1 MVAANANKDAIQCA
15 TRFAMLR
22 SNDNESIL
30 RARAVSTILSPSH
43 WCAKGPFARE
53 ARRLRKQ
60 AFRLYRGFVAIREI
74 DPGAAAMLVGRR
86 NVLRGAAALGL
97 GVFFSRGRRALAQAA
112 LPVAGPIQF
121 TEGARAAGLDFVLRN
136 GAMGRKFQ
144 VETLPGGL
152 GVIDFDGDGW
162 PDIFCTNGAR
172 LPDLVKS
179 GPEYWNRLYRNNR
192 DGTFSDVTARA
203 GLQGEGYSMGVAVG
217 DYNNDGHEDLF
228 VTGVHG
234 NHLYRNNGDGTFSD
248 VTRTAGLA
256 GPGSLGRP
264 VWSVAACW
272 IDYDNDGRLDLFV
285 SNYCDWEPGIDPIC
299 GGLMAQER
307 AYCHPDK
314 YRAEPMQLYHNNGDG
329 TFTEITPRT
338 GLPDLLGKGMG
349 VAMADFAG
357 DGRPGIFVA
366 NDNSRN
372 LLLRNRG
379 KGFEEMAIDA
389 GVAFNGDGRNISGMG
404 ADFGDIDGDGRLDI
418 VMTGLKNETYDVFL
432 NHGKGEFEEASVQT
446 GMVKLSR
453 LWSGWGCGLVDLDN
467 DGSVDLFVAGGGL
480 DVQDAQPNRIFRNKG
495 GKFEDVS
502 AQAGAEFA
510 RAGLHRGAVFA
521 DFDRDGRLD
530 VAVTTLNAPMELW
543 WNRSETLEHHWLQLR
558 LTGEQSNRSAI
569 GAEVR
574 CRASGREQVRTVSS
588 SVGYASS
595 SDLTVHFGLGEATR
609 AAVEIR
615 WPSGRIQKIGEVAAN
630 QRLNLAEPKP

>member
-1 MVAANANKDAIQCA
+1 
-15 TRFAMLR
+15 ML
-22 SNDNESIL
+22 I
-30 RARAVSTILSPSH
+30 
-43 WCAKGPFARE
+43 
-53 ARRLRKQ
+53 
-60 AFRLYRGFVAIREI
+60 
-74 DPGAAAMLVGRR
+74 GRR
-86 NVLRGAAALGL
+86 SLLRGAGALGV
-97 GVFFSRGRRALAQAA
+97 GVLAGGWRRLMAQAA
-112 LPVAGPIQF
+112 QAAVPTAEPIRLV
-121 TEGARAAGLDFVLRN
+121 EGARAAGLDFVLRN
-136 GAMGRKFQ
+136 GAMGRKYQ

-162 PDIFCTNGAR
+162 PDLFCTNGAR

-192 DGTFSDVTARA
+192 DGTFSDVTAKTR
-203 GLQGEGYSMGVAVG
+203 LQGEGYSMGVAVG

-234 NHLYRNNGDGTFSD
+234 NHLYRNMGDGTFND
-248 VTRTAGLA
+248 VTRAAGLA

-264 VWSVAACW
+264 AWSVAACW

-285 SNYCDWEPGIDPIC
+285 TNYCDWEPGIDPIC
-299 GGLMAQER
+299 GGLEAQER
-307 AYCHPDK
+307 AYCHPNK

-329 TFTEITPRT
+329 TFTEITRKT

-357 DGRPGIFVA
+357 DGQPGIFVA
-366 NDNSRN
+366 NDNARN
-372 LLLRNRG
+372 LLLRNRS
-379 KGFEEMAIDA
+379 KGFEEMGLDA

-404 ADFGDIDGDGRLDI
+404 ADFGDIDGDGRFDI

-432 NHGKGEFEEASVQT
+432 NRGKGEFEDGSVQT
-446 GMVKLSR
+446 GLVKLSR

-467 DGSVDLFVAGGGL
+467 DGWVDLFVAGGGL
-480 DVQDAQPNRIFRNKG
+480 DVQDVQPNRIFRNKE

-502 AQAGAEFA
+502 AEAGAEFA
-510 RAGLHRGAVFA
+510 RAGLHRGAVFG
-521 DFDRDGRLD
+521 DFDHDGRLD
-530 VAVTTLNAPMELW
+530 VAVTALNAPMELW
-543 WNRSETLEHHWLQLR
+543 WNRTTRETPQRHWLQLR
-558 LTGEQSNRSAI
+558 LTGGQSNRSAI

-574 CRASGREQVRTVSS
+574 CHAGGREQVRTVSS

-595 SDLTVHFGLGEATR
+595 SDLTVHFGLDEATR

-615 WPSGRIQKIGEVAAN
+615 WPSGKTRKLVDVAAD
-630 QRLNLAEPKP
+630 QRLNIAEPAT

>member
-1 MVAANANKDAIQCA
+1 
-15 TRFAMLR
+15 ML
-22 SNDNESIL
+22 I
-30 RARAVSTILSPSH
+30 
-43 WCAKGPFARE
+43 
-53 ARRLRKQ
+53 
-60 AFRLYRGFVAIREI
+60 
-74 DPGAAAMLVGRR
+74 GRR
-86 NVLRGAAALGL
+86 SVLRGAGALGV
-97 GVFFSRGRRALAQAA
+97 GVFAGGWRSIMAQPALVADPRATGSIRFA
-112 LPVAGPIQF
+112 
-121 TEGARAAGLDFVLRN
+121 EGAGAAGLDFVLRN
-136 GAMGRKFQ
+136 GAMGRKYQ

-162 PDIFCTNGAR
+162 PDLFCTNGAR

-179 GPEYWNRLYRNNR
+179 GPEYWSRLYRNNR
-192 DGTFSDVTARA
+192 DGTFSDVTVKA

-217 DYNNDGHEDLF
+217 DYDNDGHEDLF

-234 NHLYRNNGDGTFSD
+234 NHLYRNNGDGTFID
-248 VTRTAGLA
+248 VTRAAGLA
-256 GPGSLGRP
+256 GSGSLGKP

-272 IDYDNDGRLDLFV
+272 IDYDNDGHLDLFV

-299 GGLMAQER
+299 GGLEAQER

-314 YRAEPMQLYHNNGDG
+314 YRAEPMQLYHNNGDS
-329 TFTEITPRT
+329 TFTEITRKT
-338 GLPDLLGKGMG
+338 GLPDVLGKGMG

-379 KGFEEMAIDA
+379 KGFEETGLDA

-404 ADFGDIDGDGRLDI
+404 ADFGDIDGDGRFDI

-432 NHGKGEFEEASVQT
+432 NRGKGEFEDGSVQT
-446 GMVKLSR
+446 GLLKLSR

-467 DGSVDLFVAGGGL
+467 DGWVDLFVAGGGL
-480 DVQDAQPNRIFRNKG
+480 DVQDAQPNRIFRNNE

-502 AQAGAEFA
+502 ADAGAEFA

-530 VAVTTLNAPMELW
+530 VAVTALNAPMEMW
-543 WNRSETLEHHWLQLR
+543 WNRTPQQHWLQLR
-558 LTGEQSNRSAI
+558 LTGAQSNRSAI

-574 CRASGREQVRTVSS
+574 CHAGGREQVRTVSS

-595 SDLTVHFGLGEATR
+595 SDLTVHFGLGEAVR

-615 WPSGRIQKIGEVAAN
+615 WPSGRIRKLVDVAAD
-630 QRLNLAEPKP
+630 QRLNIEELRT